1 MIYYKQLL
9 LIALCFVSFVKGYTQ
24 EKPNIIFLL
33 TDDQRW
39 DCFGFN
45 NPEVKTPNCDKMA
58 QEGIVFSNT
67 YHAVP
72 ICQPSRA
79 SIQLGRYV
87 GAHMCSFSKPSDYT
101 ISEAE
106 YQNSYPALLRE
117 AGYFTGFVGKF
128 GFPVSKNKEK
138 NVDYVDGKRITDS
151 QKWKIDEYMPAG
163 YFDVWN
169 GFSGQGQYNMYG
181 DKGHLTKVNGDLAI
195 DFIQTAKKQDKPFCL
210 SVSFKA
216 PHSPHNYVDARFKE
230 WFENVEI
237 SRMEND
243 GQEFHDLLPEV
254 VKKEYRGRHGYTN
267 DEGYQKFIKAYYGLI
282 SGVDDVVG
290 RIREELKKQGLE
302 ENTIIIYT
310 SDNGYFCGSKGLS
323 GKDLLY
329 EESMRAPLI
338 VFNPSL
344 KNESRG
350 KKINELVSV
359 VDFAPT
365 ILDLCGVKA
374 PAIIQGK
381 SFKSMIYG
389 KEKPFRDFVFA
400 ENNFDMYKPSSVNGE
415 LDEEGIKA
423 LKARG
428 TVRSQVIRTKEYKYI
443 RYFETEPMVEELW
456 NIKKDPLELEN
467 LAKNPGFSSVLDE
480 MRKLCDK
487 MVAQNTKQALMF
499 VEN

>member
-1 MIYYKQLL
+1 MNYFKQLL
-9 LIALCFVSFVKGYTQ
+9 LIALCIVSFSKGYTQ

-45 NPEVKTPNCDKMA
+45 NPDVKTPNCDKMA

-67 YHAVP
+67 HHAVP

-87 GAHMCSFSKPSDYT
+87 GAHLCSFSKPSDYT
-101 ISEAE
+101 ISEDE
-106 YQNSYPALLRE
+106 YKNSYPALLRE

-151 QKWKIDEYMPAG
+151 QKWKIDEYMPAA

-169 GFSGQGQYNMYG
+169 GFSGQGNYNMYG
-181 DKGHLTKVNGDLAI
+181 DEGHLTKVNGDRAI
-195 DFIQTAKKQDKPFCL
+195 DFIQTAKKQDRPFCL

-216 PHSPHNYVDARFKE
+216 PHSPFNDVDARFKK
-230 WFENVEI
+230 WYDDIEI

-243 GQEFHDLLPEV
+243 SQKFHNLLPDV
-254 VKKEYRGRHGYTN
+254 VKKEYRGRNGYKN
-267 DEGYQKFIKAYYGLI
+267 DENYQKFIKAYYGLI

-290 RIREELKKQGLE
+290 RIREELKRQGLD

-310 SDNGYFCGSKGLS
+310 ADNGYFCGSKGLS

-338 VFNPSL
+338 VFNPAL
-344 KNESRG
+344 ENESRG
-350 KKINELVSV
+350 KTIDELVSV

-365 ILDLCGVKA
+365 ILDLCDVKV

-389 KEKPFRDFVFA
+389 GEKPFRDFVFA

-415 LDEEGIKA
+415 LDEEGTKG
-423 LKARG
+423 LKAKG
-428 TVRSQVIRTKEYKYI
+428 TVRSKVIRTKEYKYI

-456 NIKKDPLELEN
+456 NIEADPMETNN
-467 LAKNPGFSSVLDE
+467 LVDNPDYSKVLSK
-480 MRKLCDK
+480 MRKLCDTR
-487 MVAQNTKQALMF
+487 VARNKKQASMY
-499 VEN
+499 VKR